1 MKRVVAENG
10 VIYYRS
16 EIIPCIHGFSTR
28 IGGVSRLSHTKSL
41 NLGLDRGDDSE
52 TVLEN
57 LALFSDALGLE
68 SEGIIS
74 VTQVHS
80 STVRY
85 VDKGNRGEGIFK
97 DERFACDGYVT
108 DITAASRRG
117 RPAQCGCNH
126 W

>member
-41 NLGLDRGDDSE
+41 NLGFDRGDDPE

-57 LALFSDALGLE
+57 LELFSDALGLE

-74 VTQVHS
+74 VTPM
-80 STVRY
+80 
-85 VDKGNRGEGIFK
+85 
-97 DERFACDGYVT
+97 
-108 DITAASRRG
+108 ITAIRMG
-117 RPAQCGCNH
+117 
-126 W
+126 